1 MTDVLPDLPTTT
13 SVPEDRPPT
22 GEVEP
27 RWGRGAAMGY
37 VIGFLVVATGITVGG
52 SLGGLGF
59 GPALGLGCFVG
70 AWGGGGFGFMLG
82 GTLPLARQLD
92 REAHSSAAGRPA
104 VHDPAA
110 PETSR
115 ATGPG

>member
-1 MTDVLPDLPTTT
+1 MADVLPDLPHPAP
-13 SVPEDRPPT
+13 VHEDRPPT

-27 RWGRGAAMGY
+27 RWGRGAAIGY

-59 GPALGLGCFVG
+59 GPSLGLGCFVG

-82 GTLPLARQLD
+82 GTLPLAHQLD
-92 REAHSSAAGRPA
+92 QAAHRSAGGGPAGRGAAGSDPTRRP
-104 VHDPAA
+104 
-110 PETSR
+110 
-115 ATGPG
+115 